1 MGSSKDLNEL
11 RNLFVKW
18 DTNNDG
24 YLSPQELRSN
34 MAEMEQYF
42 NLREDQILKMIN
54 AADTNQDGKV
64 DYTEFLTAAFDR
76 QKLLSEPNLVKAFNI
91 FD

>member
-1 MGSSKDLNEL
+1 
-11 RNLFVKW
+11 LFVKW
-18 DTNNDG
+18 DTNSDG

-42 NLREDQILKMIN
+42 NLREDQILEMIS

-76 QKLLSEPNLVKAFNI
+76 
-91 FD
+91 

>member
-1 MGSSKDLNEL
+1 M
-11 RNLFVKW
+11 FVKW
-18 DTNNDG
+18 DTNSDG

-42 NLREDQILKMIN
+42 NLREDQILEMIS

-76 QKLLSEPNLVKAFNI
+76 
-91 FD
+91 